1 MNQGMAL
8 GIIESLSA
16 GYRFVGTRFWLLIVP
31 VALDLFLWL
40 TPRLSVAPLFDWL
53 ANVYRDG
60 SALPTMPAE
69 LADMMQTMA
78 DSLSAMGASSNLWT
92 ALVSGTL
99 LHVPSLMATASLPTN
114 EAVWLV
120 SNGLVALLVWIGL
133 ALFGL
138 FLGVIYLGLL
148 ARVLPIGAGARPTP
162 AGEFLKNSVRHWLRV
177 VGFVLVVV
185 VILLGIYL
193 PASVFISVVV
203 MIVPAIG
210 LGLITLMGFSILL
223 VFLYLYFVTAGL
235 VMDDLTIRAAIVQ
248 SVNMVRRYFWSVLG
262 FILLTNIISA
272 GIGLV
277 LGQMIAY
284 AAAGTLAAIVINA
297 YVGAGLSMALLV
309 FYRTRVLTGQNEA
322 LVEGKEIG

>member
-1 MNQGMAL
+1 MVL

-31 VALDLFLWL
+31 VALDLLLWL
-40 TPRLSVAPLFDWL
+40 APRLSVAPLFDWL

-69 LADMMQTMA
+69 LAGMMQTMA

-99 LHVPSLMATASLPTN
+99 LHVPSLMATASLPAN

-120 SNGLVALLVWIGL
+120 SNGVSALLLWISL

-138 FLGVIYLGLL
+138 FLGVIYLGML
-148 ARVLPIGAGARPTP
+148 ARVLPIGASARPTS
-162 AGEFLKNSVRHWLRV
+162 AGEFLTSSVRHWLRV
-177 VGFVLVVV
+177 VGFVLLVV

-193 PASVFISVVV
+193 PASVLISVVV
-203 MIVPAIG
+203 MIVPALG

-235 VMDDLTIRAAIVQ
+235 VMDDLTIRAAVGQ
-248 SVNMVRRYFWSVLG
+248 SVSLVRRYLWSVLG
-262 FILLTNIISA
+262 FALLTNVISA
-272 GIGLV
+272 GIGLI
-277 LGQMIAY
+277 LGQMISY
-284 AAAGTLAAIVINA
+284 APMGTLAAIVVNA

-322 LVEGKEIG
+322 LVMEKGIG